1 MVASDRVNLFWAW
14 QYVITMRYLKM
25 EANVSWKRAKEKG
38 LDTLKMTKTNRP
50 YVFYKRRLEIKVL

>member
-1 MVASDRVNLFWAW
+1 
-14 QYVITMRYLKM
+14 M

-50 YVFYKRRLEIKVL
+50 QVFYKRRIKDKSFMKIV